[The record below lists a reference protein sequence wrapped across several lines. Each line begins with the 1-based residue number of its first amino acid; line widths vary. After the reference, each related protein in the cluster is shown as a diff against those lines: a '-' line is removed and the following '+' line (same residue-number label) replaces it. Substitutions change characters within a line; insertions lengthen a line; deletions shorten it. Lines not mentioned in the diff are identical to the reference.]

1 VVQNARQGQAGR
13 RDRAMLTLQTDA
25 GFEQGY
31 RVFAK
36 IALRIFSLIN
46 IHGRKCGMLAA
57 IQHVAA
63 YADVSKEIHVSRLV
77 GQTIADKRG

>member
-25 GFEQGY
+25 GFEQSYG
-31 RVFAK
+31 VFAK
-36 IALRIFSLIN
+36 ITLRICSLIN

-63 YADVSKEIHVSRLV
+63 YADLSKEIHVSRLV
-77 GQTIADKRG
+77 GQTISDKRG